1 MKRREF
7 LKKINT
13 YFNFLENLD
22 MNFYTENYL
31 KLNKNLD
38 NKKILRIIVI
48 HKGIKDNGHY
58 YLYAKILIKNCIYMI
73 NK

>member
-13 YFNFLENLD
+13 YFNFHENLD

-38 NKKILRIIVI
+38 NKYILRI
-48 HKGIKDNGHY
+48 
-58 YLYAKILIKNCIYMI
+58 YMQ
-73 NK
+73 KY